1 MTTLK
6 TKNSTFQL
14 AAAHTIGAYIL
25 PGYHVESLS
34 EYLNSKVK
42 VSINTCRNII
52 DGLKSGKYDLGL
64 IENPIF
70 DENLHYQQWIENELV
85 FCSNTP
91 LPTELNK
98 DFLSKCTLI
107 CRDEQSDSRKLTEKF
122 LNEFGMGHKDFK
134 SLQEIDHATAAIQSI
149 KWSKKNQNSP
159 TLTIISKYAIE
170 EEIQYQQLFS
180 SQLHNFKM
188 IHHYYLVSSK
198 SLSKNQMIKY
208 LTKRLEK
215 TI

>member
-70 DENLHYQQWIENELV
+70 DDDLNYHQWIENELV

-91 LPTELNK
+91 LPSELTK
-98 DFLSKCTLI
+98 EFLSNCTLI
-107 CRDEQSDSRKLTEKF
+107 CRDERSESRKLSEKF
-122 LNEFGMGHKDFK
+122 LNEFGMSHNDFK
-134 SLQEIDHATAAIQSI
+134 RLNEIDHATAAIQSI
-149 KWSKKNQNSP
+149 KWSKKNQTSP

-170 EEIQYQQLFS
+170 DEIQYERLFS
-180 SQLHNFKM
+180 SRLKNFKM
-188 IHHYYLVSSK
+188 LHHYYIVFPTNIVNFSI
-198 SLSKNQMIKY
+198 KNNIK
-208 LTKRLEK
+208 
-215 TI
+215 

>member
-6 TKNSTFQL
+6 IKNFTFQL
-14 AAAHTIGAYIL
+14 GATHTIGAYIL
-25 PGYHVESLS
+25 PGYHVESFS
-34 EYLNSKVK
+34 KQLNSKIK
-42 VSINTCRNII
+42 VSIHNGRNII
-52 DGLKSGKYDLGL
+52 EGLKSGKYDLGL

-107 CRDEQSDSRKLTEKF
+107 CRDEQSESRKLTENF
-122 LNEFGMGHKDFK
+122 LNKFGMGHKDFK

-149 KWSKKNQNSP
+149 KWSKKNQNFP
-159 TLTIISKYAIE
+159 TLTIISKHAIE

-180 SQLHNFKM
+180 SQLKNFKM
-188 IHHYYLVSSK
+188 LHHYYIVFPKKFSQT
-198 SLSKNQMIKY
+198 NIIKFFN
-208 LTKRLEK
+208 
-215 TI
+215 